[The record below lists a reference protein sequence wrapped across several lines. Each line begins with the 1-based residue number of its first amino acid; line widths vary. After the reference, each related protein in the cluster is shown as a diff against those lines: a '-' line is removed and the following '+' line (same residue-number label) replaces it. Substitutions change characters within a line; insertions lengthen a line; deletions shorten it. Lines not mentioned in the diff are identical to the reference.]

1 MTHIDL
7 SPPALA
13 RGLGAP
19 RASLRWL
26 MLLVIFLTRTSMGFQ
41 FQSIAALTSFVVPA
55 FELSYA
61 QVGLLMGLFMLP
73 GVIIA
78 LPGGLLGQRFGSLRV
93 VIGGLG
99 LMIVGGMI
107 VSYSGG
113 LHSAALGRAIGG
125 VGGVLVNIMLARMV
139 AGWFRER
146 ELQTAMGLM
155 LSAWPFGMALALVI
169 LGPLAAATSWR
180 IAEYVTVVAAGLAL
194 ALIVL
199 AYKEAPAAHGAP
211 TGGASPEP
219 AKFHLGVPGRVWALA
234 VSAGI
239 GWALLN
245 ASVIVV
251 ASFAPSFLMSRGAS
265 VGEAGGITGL
275 ALWISIISVP
285 LGGLVADR
293 VKKPRLLIVVG
304 CVATAVTIACAAR
317 APWPA
322 LWLVAS
328 GILLGLPPGI
338 MMALLPRAVRPE
350 HLATALGV
358 FYALFYLGM
367 AVSQTIAGALRD
379 VTGDPAMPL
388 LFASGLMLATIAAVA
403 VFWRIEGRAAGGVD

>member
-7 SPPALA
+7 SPPPHA
-13 RGLGAP
+13 RGAAAPGAN
-19 RASLRWL
+19 LRWA

-41 FQSIAALTSFVVPA
+41 FQSIAALTSFLVPA
-55 FELSYA
+55 FALSYA
-61 QVGLLMGLFMLP
+61 EVGLLMGLFMLP
-73 GVIIA
+73 GVVIA
-78 LPGGLLGQRFGSLRV
+78 VPGGLLGQRFGSLRV
-93 VIGGLG
+93 VLAGLG

-107 VSYSGG
+107 VSYSAG
-113 LHSAALGRAIGG
+113 LHTAAFGRAIGG

-139 AGWFRER
+139 ADWFRER

-180 IAEYVTVVAAGLAL
+180 IAEYVTVAAAGLAL
-194 ALIVL
+194 ALIAL
-199 AYKEAPAAHGAP
+199 AYRDAPAERGAPAA
-211 TGGASPEP
+211 SVNEP
-219 AKFHLGVPGRVWALA
+219 ARFHLGVPGRVWALA

-239 GWALLN
+239 GWAVLN

-265 VGEAGGITGL
+265 VAEAGGITGL
-275 ALWISIISVP
+275 ALWISILSVP

-293 VKKPRLLIVVG
+293 LKRPRLLVVAG
-304 CVATAVTIACAAR
+304 CVATAITIACAAR

-358 FYALFYLGM
+358 
-367 AVSQTIAGALRD
+367 
-379 VTGDPAMPL
+379 
-388 LFASGLMLATIAAVA
+388 
-403 VFWRIEGRAAGGVD
+403 

>member
-7 SPPALA
+7 SPA
-13 RGLGAP
+13 RAIRAPGAN
-19 RASLRWL
+19 LRWL
-26 MLLVIFLTRTSMGFQ
+26 MLGVIFLTRTSMGFQ
-41 FQSIAALTSFVVPA
+41 FQSIAALTPFVVPA
-55 FELSYA
+55 FDLSYA
-61 QVGLLMGLFMLP
+61 EVGLLMGLFMLP
-73 GVIIA
+73 GVVIA

-107 VSYSGG
+107 VSYSPG
-113 LHSAALGRAIGG
+113 LHTAAFGRSIGG

-194 ALIVL
+194 ALIAL
-199 AYKEAPAAHGAP
+199 AYKEAPAEPGAP
-211 TGGASPEP
+211 ADGASAEA

-285 LGGLVADR
+285 LGGLVADQL
-293 VKKPRLLIVVG
+293 KKPRLLIVVG
-304 CVATAVTIACAAR
+304 CVATALAIACAAR

-379 VTGDPAMPL
+379 ITGDPAMPL
-388 LFASGLMLATIAAVA
+388 LFASGLMLGTIAAVT
-403 VFWRIEGRAAGGVD
+403 VFWRIEGRATGSVD

>member
-1 MTHIDL
+1 MTRIDL
-7 SPPALA
+7 SPPPLA
-13 RGLGAP
+13 RRAGTAGAN
-19 RASLRWL
+19 LRWA

-41 FQSIAALTSFVVPA
+41 FQSIAALTPFVVPA
-55 FELSYA
+55 FGLSYA
-61 QVGLLMGLFMLP
+61 EVGLLMGLFMLP
-73 GVIIA
+73 GVVIA

-93 VIGGLG
+93 VVAGLA
-99 LMIVGGMI
+99 LMIVGGTI
-107 VSYSGG
+107 VSYSFG
-113 LHSAALGRAIGG
+113 LHSAAFGRAVGG

-139 AGWFRER
+139 ADWFRER

-155 LSAWPFGMALALVI
+155 LAAWPFGMALALVV

-180 IAEYVTVVAAGLAL
+180 AAEYVTVAAAGLAL
-194 ALIVL
+194 ALIAVGYREP
-199 AYKEAPAAHGAP
+199 AAPAAA
-211 TGGASPEP
+211 AEP
-219 AKFHLGVPGRVWALA
+219 ARFRLGVPGRVWALA

-251 ASFAPSFLMSRGAS
+251 ASFAPSFLMTRGAS
-265 VGEAGGITGL
+265 VAEAGGITGL
-275 ALWISIISVP
+275 ALWISILSVP

-293 VKKPRLLIVVG
+293 VQRPRQLIVVG

-328 GILLGLPPGI
+328 GVMLGLPPGI
-338 MMALLPRAVRPE
+338 MMSLLPRAVRPE

-358 FYALFYLGM
+358 FYAFFYLGM
-367 AVSQTIAGALRD
+367 AVSQTVAGGLRD
-379 VTGDPAMPL
+379 VTGDASMPL
-388 LFASGLMLATIAAVA
+388 LFASGLMAATIPAVA
-403 VFWRIEGRAAGGVD
+403 VFWRIEDRPDTGVD

>member
-1 MTHIDL
+1 
-7 SPPALA
+7 
-13 RGLGAP
+13 
-19 RASLRWL
+19 
-26 MLLVIFLTRTSMGFQ
+26 
-41 FQSIAALTSFVVPA
+41 
-55 FELSYA
+55 
-61 QVGLLMGLFMLP
+61 
-73 GVIIA
+73 
-78 LPGGLLGQRFGSLRV
+78 
-93 VIGGLG
+93 
-99 LMIVGGMI
+99 
-107 VSYSGG
+107 
-113 LHSAALGRAIGG
+113 

-180 IAEYVTVVAAGLAL
+180 IAEYVTVAAAGLAL
-194 ALIVL
+194 ALIAL
-199 AYKEAPAAHGAP
+199 AYKEAPTEPGAP
-211 TGGASPEP
+211 ADGASPEA
-219 AKFHLGVPGRVWALA
+219 AKFHLGVTGRVWALA

-293 VKKPRLLIVVG
+293 LRKPRLLIVVG
-304 CVATAVTIACAAR
+304 CVATALTIACAAR

-379 VTGDPAMPL
+379 ITGDPAMPL
-388 LFASGLMLATIAAVA
+388 LFASGLMLGTIAAVT
-403 VFWRIEGRAAGGVD
+403 VFWRIEGRATGSVD

>member
-7 SPPALA
+7 SPPPHA
-13 RGLGAP
+13 RGAAAPGAN
-19 RASLRWL
+19 LRWA

-41 FQSIAALTSFVVPA
+41 FQSIAALTSFLVPA
-55 FELSYA
+55 FALSYA
-61 QVGLLMGLFMLP
+61 EVGLLMGLFMLP
-73 GVIIA
+73 GVVIA
-78 LPGGLLGQRFGSLRV
+78 VPGGLLGQRFGSLRV
-93 VIGGLG
+93 VVAGLG

-107 VSYSGG
+107 VSYSAG
-113 LHSAALGRAIGG
+113 LHTAAFGRAIGG

-139 AGWFRER
+139 ADWFRER

-180 IAEYVTVVAAGLAL
+180 IAEYVTVAAAGLAL
-194 ALIVL
+194 ALIAL
-199 AYKEAPAAHGAP
+199 AYRDAPAERGAPAA
-211 TGGASPEP
+211 SVNEP
-219 AKFHLGVPGRVWALA
+219 ARFHLGVPGRVWALA

-239 GWALLN
+239 GWAVLN

-265 VGEAGGITGL
+265 VAEAGGITGL
-275 ALWISIISVP
+275 ALWISILSVP

-293 VKKPRLLIVVG
+293 LKRPRLLVVAG
-304 CVATAVTIACAAR
+304 CVATAITIACAAR

-367 AVSQTIAGALRD
+367 AVSQTVAGYLRD
-379 VTGDPAMPL
+379 VTGDAAMPL
-388 LFASGLMLATIAAVA
+388 LFASGLMLVTIAAVA
-403 VFWRIEGRAAGGVD
+403 VFWRIEARPAAGVD

>member
-7 SPPALA
+7 SPPPHA
-13 RGLGAP
+13 RGAAAP
-19 RASLRWL
+19 RANLRWA

-41 FQSIAALTSFVVPA
+41 FQSIAALTSFLVPA
-55 FELSYA
+55 FTLSYA
-61 QVGLLMGLFMLP
+61 EVGLLMGLFMLP
-73 GVIIA
+73 GVVIA
-78 LPGGLLGQRFGSLRV
+78 VPGGLLGQRFGSLRV
-93 VIGGLG
+93 VLAGLG

-107 VSYSGG
+107 VSYSAG
-113 LHSAALGRAIGG
+113 LNTAGFGRALGG

-139 AGWFRER
+139 ADWFRER

-180 IAEYVTVVAAGLAL
+180 IAEYVTVAAAGLAL
-194 ALIVL
+194 ALIAL
-199 AYKEAPAAHGAP
+199 AYKDAPAERGAP
-211 TGGASPEP
+211 AGAATEP
-219 AKFHLGVPGRVWALA
+219 ARFHLGVPGRVWALA

-239 GWALLN
+239 GWAVLN

-251 ASFAPSFLMSRGAS
+251 ASFAPSFLMTRGAS
-265 VGEAGGITGL
+265 VAEAGGITGL
-275 ALWISIISVP
+275 ALWISILSVP

-293 VKKPRLLIVVG
+293 LKRPRLLVVAG
-304 CVATAVTIACAAR
+304 CVATAITIACAAR

-367 AVSQTIAGALRD
+367 AVSQTVAGHLRD
-379 VTGDPAMPL
+379 VTGDAAMPL
-388 LFASGLMLATIAAVA
+388 LFASGLMLVTIAAVA
-403 VFWRIEGRAAGGVD
+403 VFWRIEGRPAAGVD

>member
-1 MTHIDL
+1 MTRIDL
-7 SPPALA
+7 SPPPHSGSA
-13 RGLGAP
+13 GAS
-19 RASLRWL
+19 RANMRWA

-41 FQSIAALTSFVVPA
+41 FQSIAALTSFLVPA
-55 FELSYA
+55 FALSYA
-61 QVGLLMGLFMLP
+61 EVGLLMGLFMLP
-73 GVIIA
+73 GVVIA
-78 LPGGLLGQRFGSLRV
+78 VPGGLLGQRFGSLRV
-93 VIGGLG
+93 VVAGLG

-113 LHSAALGRAIGG
+113 LNTAALGRALGG

-139 AGWFRER
+139 ADWFRER

-180 IAEYVTVVAAGLAL
+180 IAEYVTVAAAGLAL
-194 ALIVL
+194 ALIAL
-199 AYKEAPAAHGAP
+199 AYKDAPAERGAPAASAG
-211 TGGASPEP
+211 EP
-219 AKFHLGVPGRVWALA
+219 ARFHLGVPGRVWALA

-239 GWALLN
+239 AWAVLN

-265 VGEAGGITGL
+265 VAEAGGITGL
-275 ALWISIISVP
+275 ALWISILSVP

-293 VKKPRLLIVVG
+293 LKRPRLLVVAG
-304 CVATAVTIACAAR
+304 CVATALTIACAAR

-367 AVSQTIAGALRD
+367 AVSQTVAGHLRD
-379 VTGDPAMPL
+379 VTGDAAMPL
-388 LFASGLMLATIAAVA
+388 LFASGLMLVTIAAVA
-403 VFWRIEGRAAGGVD
+403 VFWRIEGRPAVD

>member
-7 SPPALA
+7 SPPPHA
-13 RGLGAP
+13 RGAAAP
-19 RASLRWL
+19 GTNLRWA

-41 FQSIAALTSFVVPA
+41 FQSIAALTSFLVPA
-55 FELSYA
+55 FALSYA
-61 QVGLLMGLFMLP
+61 EVGLLMGLFMLP
-73 GVIIA
+73 GVVIA
-78 LPGGLLGQRFGSLRV
+78 VPGGLLGQRFGSLRV
-93 VIGGLG
+93 AVAGLG

-113 LHSAALGRAIGG
+113 LNTAALGRAIGG

-139 AGWFRER
+139 ADWFRER

-180 IAEYVTVVAAGLAL
+180 IAEYVTVAAAGLAL
-194 ALIVL
+194 ALIAL
-199 AYKEAPAAHGAP
+199 AYRDAPADRGAPAAAA
-211 TGGASPEP
+211 TEP
-219 AKFHLGVPGRVWALA
+219 ARFHLGVPGRVWALA

-239 GWALLN
+239 GWAVLN

-265 VGEAGGITGL
+265 VAEAGGITGL
-275 ALWISIISVP
+275 ALWISILSVP

-293 VKKPRLLIVVG
+293 LKRPRLLVVAG
-304 CVATAVTIACAAR
+304 CVATAITIACAAR

-367 AVSQTIAGALRD
+367 AVSQTVAGYLRD
-379 VTGDPAMPL
+379 VTGDAAMPL
-388 LFASGLMLATIAAVA
+388 LFASGLMLVTIAAVA
-403 VFWRIEGRAAGGVD
+403 VFWRIEARPAAGVD

>member
-1 MTHIDL
+1 MTRIDL
-7 SPPALA
+7 SPPARGGGA
-13 RGLGAP
+13 RVAGAN
-19 RASLRWL
+19 LRWA
-26 MLLVIFLTRTSMGFQ
+26 MLLVIFLARTSMGFQ
-41 FQSIAALTSFVVPA
+41 FQSIAALTSFLVPA
-55 FELSYA
+55 FALSYA
-61 QVGLLMGLFMLP
+61 EVGLLMGLFMLP
-73 GVIIA
+73 GVVIA
-78 LPGGLLGQRFGSLRV
+78 VPGGLLGQRFGSLRV
-93 VIGGLG
+93 VVAGLG

-113 LHSAALGRAIGG
+113 LNSAALGRALGG

-139 AGWFRER
+139 ADWFRER

-180 IAEYVTVVAAGLAL
+180 IAEYITVAAAGLAL
-194 ALIVL
+194 ALMAL
-199 AYKEAPAAHGAP
+199 AYRDAPVGARAPA
-211 TGGASPEP
+211 GGAAEP
-219 AKFHLGVPGRVWALA
+219 ARFRLGVPGRVWALA

-265 VGEAGGITGL
+265 VAQAGGITGV
-275 ALWISIISVP
+275 ALWISILSVP

-293 VKKPRLLIVVG
+293 LRRPRLLVVAG
-304 CVATAVTIACAAR
+304 CLATAVTIACAAR

-338 MMALLPRAVRPE
+338 MMALLPRAVRLE

-367 AVSQTIAGALRD
+367 AVSQTVAGHLRD
-379 VTGDPAMPL
+379 VTGDAAMPL
-388 LFASGLMLATIAAVA
+388 LFASGLMLATIGAVS
-403 VFWRIEGRAAGGVD
+403 VFWRIEGGPTAGVD

>member
-7 SPPALA
+7 SPPPHA
-13 RGLGAP
+13 RGAAAPGAN
-19 RASLRWL
+19 LRWA

-41 FQSIAALTSFVVPA
+41 FQSIAALTSFLVPA
-55 FELSYA
+55 FALSYA
-61 QVGLLMGLFMLP
+61 EVGLLMGLFMLP
-73 GVIIA
+73 GVVIA
-78 LPGGLLGQRFGSLRV
+78 VPGGLLGQRFGSLRV
-93 VIGGLG
+93 VVVGLG
-99 LMIVGGMI
+99 LMIAGGMI
-107 VSYSGG
+107 VSYSAG
-113 LHSAALGRAIGG
+113 LHTAAFGRAIGG

-139 AGWFRER
+139 ADWFRER

-180 IAEYVTVVAAGLAL
+180 IAEYVTVAAAGLAL
-194 ALIVL
+194 ALIAL
-199 AYKEAPAAHGAP
+199 AYRDAPAERGAPAAAA
-211 TGGASPEP
+211 TEP
-219 AKFHLGVPGRVWALA
+219 ARFHLGVPGRVWALA

-239 GWALLN
+239 GWAVLN

-265 VGEAGGITGL
+265 VAEAGGITGL
-275 ALWISIISVP
+275 ALWISILSVP

-293 VKKPRLLIVVG
+293 LKRPRLLVVAG
-304 CVATAVTIACAAR
+304 CVATAITIACAAR

-367 AVSQTIAGALRD
+367 AVSQTVAGYLRD
-379 VTGDPAMPL
+379 VTGDAAMPL
-388 LFASGLMLATIAAVA
+388 LFASGLMLVTIAAVV
-403 VFWRIEGRAAGGVD
+403 VFWRIEARPAAGVD

>member
-7 SPPALA
+7 SPPARALRA
-13 RGLGAP
+13 PGANV
-19 RASLRWL
+19 RWL
-26 MLLVIFLTRTSMGFQ
+26 MLAVIFLTRTSMGFQ
-41 FQSIAALTSFVVPA
+41 FQSIAALTPFVVPA

-93 VIGGLG
+93 VIAGLG

-113 LHSAALGRAIGG
+113 LHSAALGRSVGG

-194 ALIVL
+194 ALIAL
-199 AYKEAPAAHGAP
+199 AYKEAPTEPGAP
-211 TGGASPEP
+211 ADGASPDP
-219 AKFHLGVPGRVWALA
+219 AKFHLGVAGRVWALA

-265 VGEAGGITGL
+265 VVEAGGITGL

-293 VKKPRLLIVVG
+293 LKKPRLLIVAG
-304 CVATAVTIACAAR
+304 CVATALTIACAAR

-379 VTGDPAMPL
+379 ITGDPAMPL
-388 LFASGLMLATIAAVA
+388 LFASGLMLAAIAAVT
-403 VFWRIEGRAAGGVD
+403 VFWRIEGRATGSVD

>member
-1 MTHIDL
+1 M
-7 SPPALA
+7 
-13 RGLGAP
+13 
-19 RASLRWL
+19 
-26 MLLVIFLTRTSMGFQ
+26 
-41 FQSIAALTSFVVPA
+41 
-55 FELSYA
+55 
-61 QVGLLMGLFMLP
+61 
-73 GVIIA
+73 
-78 LPGGLLGQRFGSLRV
+78 
-93 VIGGLG
+93 
-99 LMIVGGMI
+99 
-107 VSYSGG
+107 
-113 LHSAALGRAIGG
+113 
-125 VGGVLVNIMLARMV
+125 
-139 AGWFRER
+139 
-146 ELQTAMGLM
+146 
-155 LSAWPFGMALALVI
+155 
-169 LGPLAAATSWR
+169 
-180 IAEYVTVVAAGLAL
+180 
-194 ALIVL
+194 
-199 AYKEAPAAHGAP
+199 
-211 TGGASPEP
+211 
-219 AKFHLGVPGRVWALA
+219 PGRVWALA

-293 VKKPRLLIVVG
+293 LKKPRLLIVVG
-304 CVATAVTIACAAR
+304 CVATALTIACAAR

-379 VTGDPAMPL
+379 ITGDPAMPL

-403 VFWRIEGRAAGGVD
+403 VFWRVEGRTTGSVD